1 MKETTMLKLLYKLGW
16 LIVSNHITEARQL
29 IKGQIKELKET
40 TD

>member
-16 LIVSNHITEARQL
+16 LIVSNHIIEARQL
-29 IKGQIKELKET
+29 VEGQIKELKET